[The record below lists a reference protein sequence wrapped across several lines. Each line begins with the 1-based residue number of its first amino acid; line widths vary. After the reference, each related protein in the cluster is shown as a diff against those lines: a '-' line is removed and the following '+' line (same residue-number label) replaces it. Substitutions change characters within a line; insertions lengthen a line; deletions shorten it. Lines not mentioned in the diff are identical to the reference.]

1 MKSMKLFKAIGKI
14 DDKFIIEEEKNI
26 EKEKIQ
32 VPILKDLLW
41 QD

>member
-26 EKEKIQ
+26 ERKNSSTNF
-32 VPILKDLLW
+32 
-41 QD
+41 